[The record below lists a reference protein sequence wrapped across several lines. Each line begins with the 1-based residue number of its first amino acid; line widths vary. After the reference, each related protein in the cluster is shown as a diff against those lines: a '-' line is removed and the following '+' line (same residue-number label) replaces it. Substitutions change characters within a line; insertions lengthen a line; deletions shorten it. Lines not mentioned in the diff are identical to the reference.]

1 MKKEEF
7 RNYLSISV
15 KKKPVSDCLSR
26 CTTVEYALKV
36 DLDEEY
42 AKDGGREVLSKLAYN
57 KRDMDAGIPL
67 PKEFSFKAGC
77 NVVQR
82 MTDLR
87 SAVKRYFSFCA
98 AVR

>member
-7 RNYLSISV
+7 RSYLSGSIQ
-15 KKKPVSDCLSR
+15 KKPISDRLSR
-26 CTTVEYALKV
+26 CAAVECALKI

-42 AKDGGREVLSKLAYN
+42 AKDRGVTVLSKITYG
-57 KRDMDAGIPL
+57 KRDVDAGVPL
-67 PKEFSFKAGC
+67 PKGFSFKEGC

-87 SAVKRYFSFCA
+87 SAVKMYFSFCDTI
-98 AVR
+98 R